1 MDAFSL
7 ETSSGLSGTNVTLI
21 FWHISSVVPGC
32 RVLVQLL
39 APSLSHA
46 LHSQPFEGKGRNMAA
61 PSRAGV
67 CGGKIRDK
75 GISRLPVVPRQSSVT
90 VCVA

>member
-61 PSRAGV
+61 PSRLESV
-67 CGGKIRDK
+67 GGKYGTK
-75 GISRLPVVPRQSSVT
+75 GSLGCLLCQGRAP
-90 VCVA
+90 